1 MKEKRKFLAV
11 FTAVLLLMLSCAAI
25 AGATSVPEGAA
36 PLDVGNF
43 SDYSGGGWD
52 SGGWDS
58 GSSWDSDYS
67 SSWDSDYSSGDG
79 FLSGLFLGGCLGDFS
94 PVVIIVIVVL
104 VLVFVLKG
112 RSHSGK
118 GGPGSSANTAV
129 KDNTDV
135 ITAAVKAVDPNFDP
149 AEVTAMAKDTFVTL
163 QEAWTARDW
172 ETVRTLE
179 TDDLFRLHNKQLQEY
194 IRLGR
199 INVMER
205 ICVNQAYLHKY
216 EREEQYEHIT
226 VYLTTRMRDY
236 IIDEKT
242 KKVLMGDPN
251 KDIFGK
257 YLMKFTRT
265 YGITTQTAS
274 SEAETIACPHCGAPT
289 HVTQSGKCEYCGFI
303 IETGTHAWVLS
314 GLDGVKQGTPIDN
327 SGVIL
332 RTDKIPGGSNSE
344 NGSDAKNNE

>member
-1 MKEKRKFLAV
+1 
-11 FTAVLLLMLSCAAI
+11 
-25 AGATSVPEGAA
+25 
-36 PLDVGNF
+36 
-43 SDYSGGGWD
+43 
-52 SGGWDS
+52 
-58 GSSWDSDYS
+58 
-67 SSWDSDYSSGDG
+67 
-79 FLSGLFLGGCLGDFS
+79 
-94 PVVIIVIVVL
+94 
-104 VLVFVLKG
+104 
-112 RSHSGK
+112 
-118 GGPGSSANTAV
+118 
-129 KDNTDV
+129 
-135 ITAAVKAVDPNFDP
+135 
-149 AEVTAMAKDTFVTL
+149 MAKDTFVTL

-274 SEAETIACPHCGAPT
+274 SEAGRT
-289 HVTQSGKCEYCGFI
+289 H
-303 IETGTHAWVLS
+303 S
-314 GLDGVKQGTPIDN
+314 GLPALRRTHSCHAERKVR
-327 SGVIL
+327 IL
-332 RTDKIPGGSNSE
+332 WLHHRDRDTCMGALRLGRRQAGN
-344 NGSDAKNNE
+344 AH